1 MSAQLIGSLVPGTG
15 ITYWFYL
22 RETMAAKGAAVQVAQ
37 REAAEHRLKLL
48 ESQLEP
54 HMLFNTLPNLRGLI
68 GVDPDVRAARDGST
82 LVFTVREAGLGL
94 SMAAADTTRFGLPK
108 VGERQ
113 PTLYGNAA
121 TLWLAHAVD
130 PGGCRSPCAGTRTN
144 SSRAAS
150 TLTRSRHC
158 DAPRRPDY
166 MRCSWPFSSL
176 TRSPGRRSSMR

>member
-1 MSAQLIGSLVPGTG
+1 MSALLIGSPVPGTG

-82 LVFTVREAGLGL
+82 LVFTVGDAGLAPFDGGRRHDPL
-94 SMAAADTTRFGLPK
+94 RPAESGRAP
-108 VGERQ
+108 
-113 PTLYGNAA
+113 
-121 TLWLAHAVD
+121 AHALWQR
-130 PGGCRSPCAGTRTN
+130 GHALAGACGRPRWVQITLRRH
-144 SSRAAS
+144 SDKLVASRLYA
-150 TLTRSRHC
+150 H
-158 DAPRRPDY
+158 
-166 MRCSWPFSSL
+166 PFKAL
-176 TRSPGRRSSMR
+176 